1 MTRIP
6 QEWSPCVSV
15 VIPTFR
21 RLELLQRCLSAV
33 LAQRLPGRGFE
44 VVVADDGHDDDTRD
58 FVEALARD
66 LPASIRL
73 RYLRVHDGR
82 GPATARN
89 LGWRA
94 ARAELIAFTDDD
106 TVPAADWLREG
117 EQAMREHSD
126 WAGACGRVEVP
137 VAGAPTDHAR
147 MTQGLASA
155 EFVTAN
161 AFVRRAALEAIDGFD
176 ERFKLAW
183 REDSDLQFRLAAQVG
198 PVGRIPLAVVRHP
211 VRHASWGI
219 SLRQQRNAFFDA
231 LLYKKHPRL
240 YRERI
245 RRVPPWNYY
254 VVVAATLLALAGALA
269 GRPWLVALS
278 TSTAAALVL
287 AFAWQRLRHTS
298 RAPRH
303 VGEMLATSA
312 LIPFLSVYWRLR
324 GAIHFRTLFW

>member
-1 MTRIP
+1 MTTMAH
-6 QEWSPCVSV
+6 EWPVCISV

-21 RLELLQRCLSAV
+21 RLDLLQRCLSAV
-33 LAQRLPGRGFE
+33 LAQRLPGRGLE
-44 VVVADDGHDDDTRD
+44 VIVADDGHDDETRD

-66 LPASIRL
+66 LPASLRL
-73 RYLRVHDGR
+73 RYLRVRDGR
-82 GPATARN
+82 GPAAARN
-89 LGWRA
+89 RGWRA
-94 ARAELIAFTDDD
+94 ACAELIAFTDDD

-117 EQAMREHSD
+117 ERAMREHPD

-137 VAGAPTDHAR
+137 VAGTPTDHAR

-161 AFVRRAALEAIDGFD
+161 AFVRRSALVAIGGFD

-211 VRHASWGI
+211 VRRVPWGI

-269 GRPWLVALS
+269 GRPAWVAWPLAVAAVLVGS
-278 TSTAAALVL
+278 
-287 AFAWQRLRHTS
+287 FAWQRLRHTS
-298 RAPRH
+298 RTPQH
-303 VGEMLATSA
+303 VGEMLVTSA